1 MIETDIF
8 IVGTGCSGLYCA
20 LNLPR
25 DKQILMITKSDVRSS
40 DSYLAQG
47 GICVLKDESDYDSYF
62 EDTLKAGHYE
72 NNKESVDIMIRTSQE
87 VISDL
92 IGYGVDFEHTRDGE
106 LAYTREGGHSDKRI
120 LFHEDETGEEITHT
134 LLNRV
139 LELPNVTI
147 LERTALIDII
157 EENNTC
163 YGGVI
168 KKEDGTID
176 TVAFRD
182 DMVLA
187 CGGIGGLYKHSTN
200 FRHLTGDG
208 IAIAVKHGI
217 ERQDIDYIQIHPTTL
232 YSDKPQDRS
241 FLISESVRGEGAVL
255 LDKNMERFTD
265 ELQPRDVV
273 TAAIRKQMK
282 LDGTEFVW
290 EDLRTIPK
298 DVVENHF
305 PNIVEHC
312 KQRGF
317 DVYTEPIPVVP
328 AQHYF
333 MGGIKVDHNSATT
346 MNNLYAVGETACN
359 GVHGVNRLA
368 SNSLLESLVFAKR
381 AAHKINA
388 DAVGLNAVPEPNW
401 EERQAI
407 VNKLFNP
414 DDYAD
419 LSQIENDYRQMVL
432 DEIDKFK
439 EERGK

>member
-92 IGYGVDFEHTRDGE
+92 IGYGVDFEHTTDGE

-139 LELPNVTI
+139 LELSNVTI

-282 LDGTEFVW
+282 IDGTEFVW

-407 VNKLFNP
+407 VNKLFKP

>member
-92 IGYGVDFEHTRDGE
+92 IGYGVDFEHTTDGE

-407 VNKLFNP
+407 VNKLFKP
-414 DDYAD
+414 EDYAD

>member
-92 IGYGVDFEHTRDGE
+92 IGYGVDFEHTTDGE

-407 VNKLFNP
+407 VNKLFKP

-419 LSQIENDYRQMVL
+419 LSQLENDYRQMVL